1 MLDHDGSTSRCAV
14 RAVARLACTAGLSA
28 SLALGSALIAPAS
41 AFAASAATQA
51 ELAQLQQQIA
61 DAEATYRNSV
71 SQADALQQQIDE
83 TAQEIL
89 DLEQNVIP
97 EQRERA
103 AQAASDLYKMQCNSP
118 NIVSLLLQADSL
130 EDFISTTKYLTVIQ
144 NTHTDELKRLDEVES
159 DLNGK
164 MDDLNAAQAEAAAQQ
179 QAASD
184 ALSTVQSAAAEVQ
197 KKADAE
203 NAAEAQAA
211 AEAAQRAAAEQAA
224 REQAAQQQ
232 AAAATDTTSTA
243 APETSGSTGST
254 STGGSASSGSG
265 SSQGGGSAS
274 AGSGS
279 SNSGSSSSSGSTG
292 GGSNDAG
299 GWLTGVAS
307 YYGIGDGFMGGTCA
321 DGSIVTETSMGIAMR
336 TVPLGTKVQI
346 SYGGKTVVAT
356 VVDRGPYS
364 GNRVIDMQPAVARA
378 LNFVSV
384 GVGTVSYRIL
394 G

>member
-1 MLDHDGSTSRCAV
+1 MLDHDGSTSRCAL
-14 RAVARLACTAGLSA
+14 RAVARFACTAGLSA
-28 SLALGSALIAPAS
+28 SIALGGALIAPAS
-41 AFAASAATQA
+41 AFAATAATQA
-51 ELAQLQQQIA
+51 ELVQLQQQIA
-61 DAEATYRNSV
+61 EAEATYQDSV
-71 SQADALQQQIDE
+71 NQADELQQQIDE
-83 TAQEIL
+83 VAQEIL
-89 DLEQNVIP
+89 DLEQNIIP
-97 EQRERA
+97 EQRARA
-103 AQAASDLYKMQCNSP
+103 AEAASDLYKMQCNSP

-144 NTHTDELKRLDEVES
+144 DTHADELKRLEEAEN
-159 DLNGK
+159 DLNDK
-164 MDDLNAAQAEAAAQQ
+164 MNELNSAQAEVAAQQ

-197 KKADAE
+197 AKADAE

-232 AAAATDTTSTA
+232 AAAATDNTSTS
-243 APETSGSTGST
+243 APEDTGGSQNSGSTG
-254 STGGSASSGSG
+254 GSSSSGSS
-265 SSQGGGSAS
+265 SSQGGS
-274 AGSGS
+274 S
-279 SNSGSSSSSGSTG
+279 SNSGSSSDSGSSSSGS
-292 GGSNDAG
+292 NDTG

-307 YYGIGDGFMGGTCA
+307 HYGTGDGFMGGTCA

-378 LNFVSV
+378 LGFLSV